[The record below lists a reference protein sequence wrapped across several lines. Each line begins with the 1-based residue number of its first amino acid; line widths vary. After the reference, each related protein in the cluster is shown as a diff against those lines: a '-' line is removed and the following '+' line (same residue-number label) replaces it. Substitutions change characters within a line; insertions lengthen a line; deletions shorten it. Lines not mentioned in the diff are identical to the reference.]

1 MMTRLKRFATQRP
14 VWFVLV
20 VLLAWLAIGGVLVGL
35 LTAAGYDTA
44 APGTQMT
51 ATLGATFALIGLA
64 AGLGWLRAMGLTRSG
79 GWQVWL
85 VTAIAVVI
93 VCAAYL
99 YAFFGRIAFDLSV
112 FGRSHAARGLIA
124 RQAVVG
130 FTEETLFR
138 GVLLY
143 ALVRVWGATR
153 RGVLLSAGLTAVL
166 FAVVHSLAGL
176 AGIQLPVILAVWAN
190 AFVSGV
196 WYAAVVLQ
204 WGSLWPVMLLHGLS
218 NLVVQAGG
226 FAMAPAAADVEGV
239 LRATLF
245 ELPLM
250 IWGVWLLWRMAPR
263 PVVPET
269 P

>member
-1 MMTRLKRFATQRP
+1 MMRLKQFATTYP
-14 VWFVLV
+14 VWFVLA
-20 VLLAWLAIGGVLVGL
+20 VLLAWLLIGGVLVGA
-35 LTAAGYDTA
+35 LTAVGYDTD

-51 ATLGATFALIGLA
+51 ATLGATFTLIGLA

-85 VTAIAVVI
+85 VTVIAAVV
-93 VCAAYL
+93 VCVAYL
-99 YAFFGRIAFDLSV
+99 YAFFGRIAFDWSV
-112 FGRSHAARGLIA
+112 FGRSDAARGLIA

-143 ALVRVWGATR
+143 ALVRVWGASR
-153 RGVLLSAGLTAVL
+153 RGVLLSAGLTAVM
-166 FAVVHSLAGL
+166 FAVTHSLAGL
-176 AGIQLPVILAVWAN
+176 AGIRLPVILAIWVN

-218 NLVVQAGG
+218 NLIVQAGG
-226 FAMAPAAADVEGV
+226 FAMAPEVGEVEGT
-239 LRATLF
+239 LRATLL

-250 IWGVWLLWRMAPR
+250 LWGVWVLWRMAPR
-263 PVVPET
+263 PIVPET

>member
-1 MMTRLKRFATQRP
+1 MAQLKGFATQHP
-14 VWFVLV
+14 VWFVLAA
-20 VLLAWLAIGGVLVGL
+20 LLAWLAIGGL
-35 LTAAGYDTA
+35 LAGALAALGYEATG
-44 APGTQMT
+44 PLTQMI
-51 ATLGATFALIGLA
+51 ATLGATGALIGLA
-64 AGLGWLRAMGLTRSG
+64 AGFGWLRAMGLARSG

-85 VTAIAVVI
+85 VTAIAAVV

-99 YAFFGRIAFDLSV
+99 YAFFGRIAFDWSV
-112 FGRSHAARGLIA
+112 FGRSDAARGLIV

-166 FAVVHSLAGL
+166 FAVTHGL
-176 AGIQLPVILAVWAN
+176 VGLMGIEVAVILAVWAN

-196 WYAAVVLQ
+196 WYAAVVLR
-204 WGSLWPVMLLHGLS
+204 WGSLWPVILLHGLS
-218 NLVVQAGG
+218 NLVVLAGG
-226 FAMAPAAADVEGV
+226 FAMAPAVAEVEGT

-250 IWGVWLLWRMAPR
+250 IWGVWLLWRTAPR
-263 PVVPET
+263 PVVPAT